1 MMNLIKNW
9 LWHVMILGIFL
20 VMTGCGGSSNH
31 LVESWQEPGFADK
44 PLGKILVLGVFN
56 EDDVRQLYEDGVVNA
71 LEDNG
76 GTAVAGY
83 TLMPK
88 VGDYDEKE
96 EIIAALEKSN
106 ADAVMIAT
114 FVEFKEK
121 ENYRATQAAYVPTM
135 GLGFG
140 ISDYYAVSYRRVY
153 DYGHTV
159 TETTVKLEITVFSAK
174 SRKMVWAGATK
185 SVNPKSRG
193 ELIKN
198 VSGLILKDMKK
209 DGFL

>member
-1 MMNLIKNW
+1 MCLFKNW
-9 LWHVMILGIFL
+9 LWHVTIVGIFL
-20 VMTGCGGSSNH
+20 VMTGCGGSSTH
-31 LVESWQEPGFADK
+31 LVQSWQEPSFEDK

-56 EDDVRQLYEDGVVNA
+56 EDESRQLYENGVVNA

-83 TLMPK
+83 TLMPN

-114 FVEFKEK
+114 LVGFDEK
-121 ENYRATQAAYVPTM
+121 EDYRAPQAAYVPTM
-135 GLGFG
+135 GMGFG
-140 ISDYYAVSYRRVY
+140 MSDYYAVSYSRVY
-153 DYGHTV
+153 DDGHTV

-174 SRKMVWAGATK
+174 TRKMVWAGSTK
-185 SVNPKSRG
+185 SVNPKSSG
-193 ELIKN
+193 ELVKN
-198 VSGLILKDMKK
+198 VSGLILEDMKK